1 MLDVARAQAAAADT
15 YWQFNL
21 FEARF
26 GNGRPLPRT
35 APSRK
40 VGREEPD
47 LETDLGWA
55 SGLSAIKIL
64 SNKSHVVNGR
74 RDQLEGKIQERYG
87 LAKDKAKQDV
97 DAWSNSLTNI
107 T

>member
-1 MLDVARAQAAAADT
+1 VLDVARAQAAAADT

-64 SNKSHVVNGR
+64 SNKSLRHAR
-74 RDQLEGKIQERYG
+74 RRRKL
-87 LAKDKAKQDV
+87 
-97 DAWSNSLTNI
+97 
-107 T
+107 

>member
-1 MLDVARAQAAAADT
+1 VARAQAAAADT
-15 YWQFNL
+15 YWQLN

-26 GNGRPLPRT
+26 GNARPLPRT

-64 SNKSHVVNGR
+64 SNKSLRHAR
-74 RDQLEGKIQERYG
+74 RRRKL
-87 LAKDKAKQDV
+87 
-97 DAWSNSLTNI
+97 
-107 T
+107 